1 IVGSSIP
8 VSILAALILM
18 SVMGFSLNVVTM
30 GSLVLGV
37 GMMVD
42 NSIVVLESCF
52 RSHKGQGFREY
63 MEAALEGTGKVIQSI
78 FGGTVTT
85 CVVFI
90 PLALLKGM
98 SGQMFAPL
106 GFTIVFCMAASL
118 ISAMTIVPLCYSR
131 FRPVEKKNS
140 PASGLVRMMQ
150 NGYRKIIGRLLNK
163 RKTVMGV
170 SILLLVLSFLIAGRL
185 GFALMPDVDQGTIA

>member
-1 IVGSSIP
+1 
-8 VSILAALILM
+8 
-18 SVMGFSLNVVTM
+18 
-30 GSLVLGV
+30 
-37 GMMVD
+37 
-42 NSIVVLESCF
+42 
-52 RSHKGQGFREY
+52 
-63 MEAALEGTGKVIQSI
+63 
-78 FGGTVTT
+78 
-85 CVVFI
+85 
-90 PLALLKGM
+90 
-98 SGQMFAPL
+98 
-106 GFTIVFCMAASL
+106 IVFCMAASL

-185 GFALMPDVDQGTIA
+185 GFALMPDVDQGTIAVTVEVRPG